1 MAAPFCGP
9 EQQQQPPPPPR
20 QQEQQSPG
28 RPDAARQ
35 QEQPPQ
41 PQQCGLCCSRG
52 PGHSRSRSSPAALLP
67 QADELRLLPC
77 RHSLCQACLE
87 AHGGRRR
94 RGGNGPLSHSPPA
107 AASTSSSSAN
117 SCGAAELACPI
128 CEHRMPPADNDGLPA
143 DLLLLNNLLDVVS
156 AAEDELDGGGGQRRG
171 RTKGSP
177 SGCSSCDEGAP
188 VTSRCMDCAEYLCDH
203 CVRAH
208 QRVRL
213 TKEHVIHRFRQQQQ
227 QHYNQQPFTS
237 LPLAHERVSY
247 CQQHD
252 NEVMRLYCDTCAVP
266 ICRECTMSRHVGHS
280 FVYLQDAVQDSKEIT
295 LQLLADAQQGRQAIQ
310 LSIEKVRAMVEQVE
324 MKAQVIRSE
333 VKAVTSR
340 HKKALEER
348 ECELLRKVEK
358 IRQMKAKTLHLQVEA
373 LRENLTRLESTIDC
387 VQKALLDG
395 RDVDVLLAKEQMFVQ
410 IQDLKKLRNLLQ
422 PQDDDMLSFIPPDGV
437 LYKAIKSL
445 GIISSSA
452 YAPISTAAGEGLK
465 RALRGKMSSFTVIT
479 KDHTGEGR
487 SSGGD
492 LVVVVIMGPDGCL
505 FRADV
510 LDHHDGTYTVNYS
523 PHLEGEHVV
532 SVTIR
537 GQHIEN
543 SPFRVIVKAGRNY
556 TGIGLPICS
565 FGGEGDEDGQLCR
578 PWGVCVNKE
587 GYIVI
592 ADRSNNRVQ
601 VFTPSGTYHHKFGT
615 AGSRPGQ
622 FDRPAGVACD
632 QNCRIIVADKDN
644 HRIQVFTFDGQ
655 FILKFGEKG
664 SKNGQF
670 NYPWDVAVNTDGKI
684 LVSDTRNHRVQLF
697 GPDGNFVSKYGF
709 EGALWKHFDSPRGVA
724 FNHEGH
730 LVVTDFNNHRLLV
743 IHPDFQS
750 ARFLGSE
757 GTSNGQFLRPQGV
770 AIDQEGRIIVADSRN
785 HRIQIF
791 EPNGN
796 FLCKFGTQGS
806 GFGQMDRP
814 SGIALMPDGLIVVV
828 DFGNNRI
835 LLF

>member
-1 MAAPFCGP
+1 MPGASAP
-9 EQQQQPPPPPR
+9 
-20 QQEQQSPG
+20 S
-28 RPDAARQ
+28 
-35 QEQPPQ
+35 
-41 PQQCGLCCSRG
+41 
-52 PGHSRSRSSPAALLP
+52 
-67 QADELRLLPC
+67 
-77 RHSLCQACLE
+77 
-87 AHGGRRR
+87 
-94 RGGNGPLSHSPPA
+94 
-107 AASTSSSSAN
+107 
-117 SCGAAELACPI
+117 
-128 CEHRMPPADNDGLPA
+128 DNEPGLPA
-143 DLLLLNNLLDVVS
+143 ELLLLNNLLDVVS
-156 AAEDELDGGGGQRRG
+156 AAEDELDGGGGGGGGAAAGGRG
-171 RTKGSP
+171 RARPRSSQAGAGGG
-177 SGCSSCDEGAP
+177 GCSSCDEGAP
-188 VTSRCMDCAEYLCDH
+188 VTSRCLDCAEYLCDR

-213 TKEHVIHRFRQQQQ
+213 TKEHAIHRFRQQPQP
-227 QHYNQQPFTS
+227 HYNQQPFAS
-237 LPLAHERVSY
+237 LPIAHERVSY
-247 CQQHD
+247 CQQHE

-348 ECELLRKVEK
+348 ECDLLRKVEK

-422 PQDDDMLSFIPPDGV
+422 PQDDDTLSFIPPDGV

-452 YAPISTAAGEGLK
+452 YAPISTATGEGLK

-510 LDHHDGTYTVNYS
+510 LDHHDGTYTVSYS

-556 TGIGLPICS
+556 SGIGLPICS

-587 GYIVI
+587 GYIII

-615 AGSRPGQ
+615 AGARPGQ

-632 QNCRIIVADKDN
+632 QNCRIVVADKDN
-644 HRIQVFTFDGQ
+644 HRIQVFTFEGQ

>member
-1 MAAPFCGP
+1 M
-9 EQQQQPPPPPR
+9 
-20 QQEQQSPG
+20 
-28 RPDAARQ
+28 
-35 QEQPPQ
+35 
-41 PQQCGLCCSRG
+41 
-52 PGHSRSRSSPAALLP
+52 PAA
-67 QADELRLLPC
+67 DSE
-77 RHSLCQACLE
+77 
-87 AHGGRRR
+87 
-94 RGGNGPLSHSPPA
+94 
-107 AASTSSSSAN
+107 
-117 SCGAAELACPI
+117 
-128 CEHRMPPADNDGLPA
+128 GLPA
-143 DLLLLNNLLDVVS
+143 ELLLLNNLLDVVS
-156 AAEDELDGGGGQRRG
+156 AAEDELEPAGGGNGRG
-171 RTKGSP
+171 RARPKS
-177 SGCSSCDEGAP
+177 SQAGCSSCDEGAP
-188 VTSRCMDCAEYLCDH
+188 VTSRCLDCAEYLCDH

-213 TKEHVIHRFRQQQQ
+213 TKEHVIHRFRQQQ
-227 QHYNQQPFTS
+227 HYNQQPFPS
-237 LPLAHERVSY
+237 LPLTHERVSY

-252 NEVMRLYCDTCAVP
+252 NEVMRLYCDTCTVP

-348 ECELLRKVEK
+348 ECDLLRKVEK

-373 LRENLTRLESTIDC
+373 LRENLNRLESTIDC

-422 PQDDDMLSFIPPDGV
+422 PQDDDTLSFIPPDGV

-452 YAPISTAAGEGLK
+452 YAPISTATGEGLK

-510 LDHHDGTYTVNYS
+510 LDHHDGTYTISYS

-587 GYIVI
+587 GYIII

-615 AGSRPGQ
+615 AGARPGQ

-632 QNCRIIVADKDN
+632 QNCRIVVADKDN
-644 HRIQVFTFDGQ
+644 HRIQVFTFEGQ
-655 FILKFGEKG
+655 FVLKFGEKG